1 MDNKRTH
8 LEMIQGIVNRL
19 ANSSFLMKGWTVILI
34 SALFAL
40 SAKDSRIYFIYLAY
54 FPAIAFWGLDGYY
67 LWQEKLF
74 RKLYDKVREMEESDI
89 DFSMDTSVVKD
100 QVDPWSCVVFSKTI
114 FAFHGTI
121 VLTIIIVMLV
131 VLAIT

>member
-19 ANSSFLMKGWTVILI
+19 ANSSFLMKGWAVILV

-67 LWQEKLF
+67 LLQEKLF
-74 RKLYDKVREMEESDI
+74 RKLYDKVREMDESDI

-100 QVDPWSCVVFSKTI
+100 QVDSWLCVVFSKTI

-121 VLTIIIVMLV
+121 VLTILIVMFV

>member
-8 LEMIQGIVNRL
+8 LEIIQGVVNRL
-19 ANSSFLMKGWTVILI
+19 ANSSFLMKGWAVILV

-40 SAKDSRIYFIYLAY
+40 SAKDSRVYFIYLAY

-67 LWQEKLF
+67 LLQEKLF
-74 RKLYDKVREMEESDI
+74 RKLYDKVREMDESDI

-100 QVDPWSCVVFSKTI
+100 QVDPWLCVVFSKTI

-121 VLTIIIVMLV
+121 VLTILIVMSV
-131 VLAIT
+131 VLSIT